1 MVAMVINLINQ
12 CEKSAKYGASDNY
25 LNVKKTKTILIHVH
39 LIKLMNIQK
48 RYI

>member
-12 CEKSAKYGASDNY
+12 CEKSAKFGASDNY
-25 LNVKKTKTILIHVH
+25 LNVKKNKNIIYVH

>member
-1 MVAMVINLINQ
+1 MVALVIYSINQ
-12 CEKSAKYGASDNY
+12 CEKSAKFGASDNY
-25 LNVKKTKTILIHVH
+25 LNVKKTKKIIYVH